1 MVLRTYSK
9 FASSTRTEMAERNL
23 VREMKRWATEEFNL
37 PPDSLPNDSYFKTLC
52 IGTGK
57 SIWKYIIQH
66 VFHQRNVRIMR
77 GNLQWYPFRY
87 KVLQDKELKQAE
99 GQSEAAKQR
108 ELQRKIEQLRAEI
121 THLDSQISGTEEQ
134 LATQEQS
141 ISRTWT
147 QVEDSRRRELLLQAF
162 RQHCILGRK
171 VLSDDTLTVSGHSQ
185 ALEQMARKAE
195 IEVLFDNKPSS
206 SSDGDNLNSKAVA
219 EAQVLREVRQ
229 LCDDRVHFY
238 QSLQESELKTAHSAA
253 KHMTREQRTAMFQY
267 WLSAVENLLGDYP
280 PNHILLALEDLA
292 SREQNELEKKLSSLD
307 VTQDVTALRFRYESN
322 HLLDMSTEEDNELP
336 SVKSLLEVAWEEVE
350 QSLVEL
356 AQTRSRVQQLQNQLQ
371 ARKKEV
377 EQEVSGI
384 ADELHI
390 DTLALSALE
399 VELQCVMQA
408 ATRDHIRDRCIQL
421 DQHARS
427 RQEALRNL
435 HSQWQSILDFRQL
448 VVLRQEHIRGLI
460 KGNSMAKMELIRL
473 HAELQGFVQGKLVP
487 QFEVVTTAASSQ
499 KNSISKGAR
508 QLGTVSLL
516 ALDRRTVEGIKR
528 IPASWLSIHRLQSPT
543 FSSLCQSLAFP
554 QYRAA
559 EELCSHARSQQLELH
574 FLQQLQ
580 QLHSAT
586 LQKIQKET
594 KLLHASDQKAL
605 LSRVVEED
613 QKLLEALVPRVRGL
627 TQRSAQGLSY
637 GAQVKTDISYWWDR
651 PAQHVLPEVSKGGL
665 TFQQWLQRW
674 KLTAKAS

>member
-1 MVLRTYSK
+1 
-9 FASSTRTEMAERNL
+9 MADRNL

-37 PPDSLPNDSYFKTLC
+37 SPDSLPNDSYFKTLC

-77 GNLQWYPFRY
+77 GNLQWY

-99 GQSEAAKQR
+99 GQSKAAKQR
-108 ELQRKIEQLRAEI
+108 ELQRKIEQLRVEI

-141 ISRTWT
+141 ISRTWAE
-147 QVEDSRRRELLLQAF
+147 VEDSRRRELLLQAF
-162 RQHCILGRK
+162 RQRCILGRK
-171 VLSDDTLTVSGHSQ
+171 VLSDDTQTLSEHCQ

-195 IEVLFDNKPSS
+195 IEVLFHNKPSS
-206 SSDGDNLNSKAVA
+206 SSDGDNLNSKVTA
-219 EAQVLREVRQ
+219 EAQVLRELKQ

-238 QSLQESELKTAHSAA
+238 QSLQESELKTSLPAA
-253 KHMTREQRTAMFQY
+253 KHMTCEQRTAVFQY
-267 WLSAVENLLGDYP
+267 WLSAVENLLKDYP
-280 PNHILLALEDLA
+280 PNHILLALECLA
-292 SREQNELEKKLSSLD
+292 SREQKELEKKLASLD
-307 VTQDVTALRFRYESN
+307 VTHDVTALRYRYESN
-322 HLLDMSTEEDNELP
+322 HLMDMSTEDNELP
-336 SVKSLLEVAWEEVE
+336 SVKSLLEDAWEEVE

-356 AQTRSRVQQLQNQLQ
+356 ARTRSRVQQLQNQLQ

-384 ADELHI
+384 ADELHV
-390 DTLALSALE
+390 DTLAQSALE

-448 VVLRQEHIRGLI
+448 VVLRQEHIKGLI

-473 HAELQGFVQGKLVP
+473 HTELQGFVQGELVP

-499 KNSISKGAR
+499 RNSISKEAS

-516 ALDRRTVEGIKR
+516 ALDRRTVDGMQR

-543 FSSLCQSLAFP
+543 FSSLCQNLDFP
-554 QYRAA
+554 QHRAP
-559 EELCSHARSQQLELH
+559 EELCSHARSQQLELR
-574 FLQQLQ
+574 FLQQLR
-580 QLHSAT
+580 QLHSIT

-594 KLLHASDQKAL
+594 ELLHASDQKAL
-605 LSRVVEED
+605 LSRIEEED
-613 QKLLEALVPRVRGL
+613 QKLLEALVPRVRSL
-627 TQRSAQGLSY
+627 IQRSDQGLSY
-637 GAQVKTDISYWWDR
+637 GAQVKTAISYWWDL
-651 PAQHVLPEVSKGGL
+651 PAQHVLPELSRGGL

-674 KLTAKAS
+674 KLAAKAS